1 MKYSQMTRLF
11 ANNLKRDSIN
21 RLRKVRS
28 PATAEMPPPFPNG
41 WYGILESSRL
51 RDGEATFLSCL
62 GEHLVVYRTHTHE
75 VYILDA
81 YCPHLGANLGIGG
94 RVVGD
99 CIECPFHKWSFRGS
113 DGVCTNIPYSTS
125 VPKGSKLKKW
135 ISQEVNGY
143 IFIWYHS
150 EPTELPWELSSSME
164 GLQESFVYQG
174 QNQFFINCHI
184 QEIPENGADL
194 AHFDAIHKKNF
205 IADFLVTKNIF
216 AEHFGHHQWTARWFP
231 RFGKSKHLAEV
242 NLTHALVIFGKYNCF
257 RMDISG
263 KQIGP
268 SFVCLKV
275 SSTLFGNFQVF
286 QSITPI
292 GPFLQKVVHRFYAP
306 RYFGPLIKI
315 FIFGESLMF
324 QRDINVWNNK
334 MFRRNPILAKE
345 DASIKKFRMWF
356 SQFYTSNS
364 KPFTETTTV
373 SW

>member
-1 MKYSQMTRLF
+1 MEFPRIRWSLHKYSVQ
-11 ANNLKRDSIN
+11 
-21 RLRKVRS
+21 
-28 PATAEMPPPFPNG
+28 
-41 WYGILESSRL
+41 
-51 RDGEATFLSCL
+51 
-62 GEHLVVYRTHTHE
+62 
-75 VYILDA
+75 YI
-81 YCPHLGANLGIGG
+81 
-94 RVVGD
+94 
-99 CIECPFHKWSFRGS
+99 
-113 DGVCTNIPYSTS
+113 
-125 VPKGSKLKKW
+125 
-135 ISQEVNGY
+135 
-143 IFIWYHS
+143 
-150 EPTELPWELSSSME
+150 
-164 GLQESFVYQG
+164 
-174 QNQFFINCHI
+174 
-184 QEIPENGADL
+184 
-194 AHFDAIHKKNF
+194 
-205 IADFLVTKNIF
+205 
-216 AEHFGHHQWTARWFP
+216 RWFP